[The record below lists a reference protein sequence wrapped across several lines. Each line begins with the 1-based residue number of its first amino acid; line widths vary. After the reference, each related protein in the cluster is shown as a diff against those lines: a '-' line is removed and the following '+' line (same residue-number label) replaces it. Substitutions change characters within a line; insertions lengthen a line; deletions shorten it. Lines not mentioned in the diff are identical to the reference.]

1 MYTSK
6 EREGSTM
13 INNMPAYA
21 ANYRFIVYRVVAGE
35 KWFYGAYN
43 DLQWAKEVAAM
54 IEGFVA

>member
-1 MYTSK
+1 
-6 EREGSTM
+6 M
-13 INNMPAYA
+13 INNMPEYA
-21 ANYRFIVYRVVAGE
+21 ANYKFIVYRVWKGE